1 MSISAA
7 LPSKDEMLWVA
18 ITLDALAA
26 ELTAGREVYV
36 SPALLR
42 AAVRLL
48 RHAGSEMEAG
58 EGG

>member
-1 MSISAA
+1 
-7 LPSKDEMLWVA
+7 MLWVA